1 MKIAILSDFHLGYE
15 RFRDDAYVQAKE
27 AVEKAAGLADMLIM
41 PGDLFDF
48 RHPKPEVIAE
58 AINVFRDLSS
68 REFKARVVSFEGAGK
83 RYTDKPII
91 VIPGT
96 HERRSEQDVD
106 SVDLLMLAG
115 LAVSVNRAKAV
126 VEKDGE
132 RVAVF
137 GVGGVADER
146 FRGALEQA
154 AFKPEK
160 GAFNILM
167 FHQTLYELLPFSE
180 TFMHIEELPAG
191 FDLYVDGHIH
201 SKFIGSCHGKPFLIP
216 GSTVL
221 TQLRKEEQEEKG
233 FFVFDTKDSSYE
245 FHKIKCRQFKFL
257 KIDITGSD
265 PGVVRE
271 KVEKEINAALD
282 DFTGEKPVVRVELT
296 GTMKRGFKSYDLDMA
311 GIAKSFSEATV
322 EMGKDRIEKVDEDL
336 EVQAVRAGLL
346 ENVSIR
352 DYGLSVFLEKLKNN
366 YSLKL
371 SPSQLFDILSAE
383 GKKDAVLNKAL
394 EELFAK

>member
-1 MKIAILSDFHLGYE
+1 M
-15 RFRDDAYVQAKE
+15 
-27 AVEKAAGLADMLIM
+27 
-41 PGDLFDF
+41 
-48 RHPKPEVIAE
+48 
-58 AINVFRDLSS
+58 
-68 REFKARVVSFEGAGK
+68 
-83 RYTDKPII
+83 
-91 VIPGT
+91 
-96 HERRSEQDVD
+96 
-106 SVDLLMLAG
+106 
-115 LAVSVNRAKAV
+115 
-126 VEKDGE
+126 
-132 RVAVF
+132 
-137 GVGGVADER
+137 
-146 FRGALEQA
+146 
-154 AFKPEK
+154 
-160 GAFNILM
+160 
-167 FHQTLYELLPFSE
+167 
-180 TFMHIEELPAG
+180 
-191 FDLYVDGHIH
+191 
-201 SKFIGSCHGKPFLIP
+201 
-216 GSTVL
+216 
-221 TQLRKEEQEEKG
+221 
-233 FFVFDTKDSSYE
+233 
-245 FHKIKCRQFKFL
+245 
-257 KIDITGSD
+257 
-265 PGVVRE
+265 RE